1 MLPEIVEASRQ
12 HARTSR
18 RTPEA
23 NPFQIPWFPKA
34 ALPPKKYQMAMDN
47 DAGLRRR
54 GDVVARRR
62 DLEQRGVGGAAL
74 PGLHV
79 PLAARAATRL
89 PQHGGDDRRRRDA
102 EVDQV
107 RGHRRRGGEEK
118 RQAQDFADPDG
129 SQERRETR
137 LKEKG
142 KTDKVKALNDYMQKL
157 ALQKIFFDLCRD
169 DGFFGRTTST

>member
-1 MLPEIVEASRQ
+1 
-12 HARTSR
+12 
-18 RTPEA
+18 
-23 NPFQIPWFPKA
+23 
-34 ALPPKKYQMAMDN
+34 
-47 DAGLRRR
+47 
-54 GDVVARRR
+54 
-62 DLEQRGVGGAAL
+62 
-74 PGLHV
+74 
-79 PLAARAATRL
+79 
-89 PQHGGDDRRRRDA
+89 
-102 EVDQV
+102 VDQV

-169 DGFFGRTTST
+169 DGFFGRTHLYLNFGDDVGMNSPELKTPIGDGRDA